1 VLFVLQALRLHSQN
15 NLEIWKKMARKSKN
29 PINMSALLQRSTGT
43 LAQIQ
48 EKSNSLALLTNI
60 VRQICPDL
68 PEDAFHIANCRQE
81 TLIIEVK
88 SPVWGQR
95 LQFERN
101 NIATALFE
109 QTNGNFTKIDIKVNP
124 QGFSQSRIQKTENN
138 QIATKQKENTIKSTD
153 FVNEKTSKQ
162 FMEIAKNAPK
172 GLKEKL
178 EKLAKVAGGKF

>member
-1 VLFVLQALRLHSQN
+1 
-15 NLEIWKKMARKSKN
+15 MARRPKVPK
-29 PINMSALLQRSTGT
+29 NMSTLFHSTTGT

-48 EKSNSLALLTNI
+48 VKTNSLSLLSNI

-68 PEDAFHIANCRQE
+68 PEDAFNIVNFLQS

-101 NIATALFE
+101 NICRQLNDET
-109 QTNGNFTKIDIKVNP
+109 QGQFTKIDIKVNP
-124 QGFSQSRIQKTENN
+124 QGHRQTPNQKTYEYIESVNN
-138 QIATKQKENTIKSTD
+138 KSSVQNISTTTASHLLDIA
-153 FVNEKTSKQ
+153 EK
-162 FMEIAKNAPK
+162 APK

-178 EKLAKVAGGKF
+178 QRLAANASKRNK

>member
-1 VLFVLQALRLHSQN
+1 
-15 NLEIWKKMARKSKN
+15 MARKSKV
-29 PINMSALLQRSTGT
+29 PINMSALLQTKTGT

-48 EKSNSLALLTNI
+48 SKTNSLTILADI

-68 PEDAFHIANCRQE
+68 PEDAWHIANCRQD

-101 NIATALFE
+101 TICNALV
-109 QTNGNFTKIDIKVNP
+109 TNTEGNFKRIEIKVNP
-124 QGFSQSRIQKTENN
+124 QGFRQQRHEVTEKIRAELLQSAKTEVPKNN
-138 QIATKQKENTIKSTD
+138 TVI
-153 FVNEKTSKQ
+153 NEKTAKQ
-162 FMEIAKNAPK
+162 FLDIAKNAPK

-178 EKLAKVAGGKF
+178 EKLARVAGRH

>member
-1 VLFVLQALRLHSQN
+1 
-15 NLEIWKKMARKSKN
+15 MARRPKAPKD
-29 PINMSALLQRSTGT
+29 MSTLFNSTTGT

-48 EKSNSLALLTNI
+48 SKTNSLSLLSDI

-68 PEDAFHIANCRQE
+68 PEDAFNIANFVQT

-101 NIATALFE
+101 TICQELIK
-109 QTNGNFTKIDIKVNP
+109 QTQGKFSQIEIKVNP
-124 QGFSQSRIQKTENN
+124 QGHRQTPNRKTYQSNKSSNDKNSVQSISPSTAAHLLD
-138 QIATKQKENTIKSTD
+138 IAQ
-153 FVNEKTSKQ
+153 
-162 FMEIAKNAPK
+162 NAPK

-178 EKLAKVAGGKF
+178 EKLAAKAVNNKKPR

>member
-1 VLFVLQALRLHSQN
+1 
-15 NLEIWKKMARKSKN
+15 MARKSKV
-29 PINMSALLQRSTGT
+29 PINMSSLLQSTTGT

-48 EKSNSLALLTNI
+48 SKTNSLTVLADI

-68 PEDAFHIANCRQE
+68 PADAFQIANSRQD

-101 NIATALFE
+101 TINNALSA
-109 QTNGNFTKIDIKVNP
+109 QTEGQFQKIEIKVNP
-124 QGFSQSRIQKTENN
+124 QGFQQKRHELT
-138 QIATKQKENTIKSTD
+138 QKIKAEFAAQAPIKSFKQPD
-153 FVNEKTSKQ
+153 SVVNEKTAQ
-162 FMEIAKNAPK
+162 EFLALAKNAPK

-178 EKLAKVAGGKF
+178 EKLARVAGKK

>member
-1 VLFVLQALRLHSQN
+1 MQN
-15 NLEIWKKMARKSKN
+15 LGKIVARKSKK
-29 PINMSALLQRSTGT
+29 PINMSALLQTSKGT

-48 EKSNSLALLTNI
+48 EKSNSLALLTDI

-68 PEDAFHIANCRQE
+68 PEDAFHIANCRQD

-101 NIATALFE
+101 NISSALLE
-109 QTNGNFTKIDIKVNP
+109 QTQGDFNKIEIKVNP
-124 QGFSQSRIQKTENN
+124 QGFRQSTIQKTKNEQITFKQQAYSN
-138 QIATKQKENTIKSTD
+138 QSDFIANP
-153 FVNEKTSKQ
+153 KTAKQ

-178 EKLAKVAGGKF
+178 EKLARVAGRSTK

>member
-1 VLFVLQALRLHSQN
+1 VW
-15 NLEIWKKMARKSKN
+15 NLGSTVARKSKK
-29 PINMSALLQRSTGT
+29 PINMSALLQTSTGT

-48 EKSNSLALLTNI
+48 EKTNSLALLSDI

-68 PEDAFHIANCRQE
+68 PAEAFHIANCRQD

-101 NIATALFE
+101 NICKALLTE
-109 QTNGNFTKIDIKVNP
+109 TQGNFQKIQIKVNP
-124 QGFSQSRIQKTENN
+124 QGFRQSSIQKTEINQFNLKKLVYNN
-138 QIATKQKENTIKSTD
+138 QADFIA
-153 FVNEKTSKQ
+153 NEKTAKQ

-178 EKLAKVAGGKF
+178 EKLARVAGKKN

>member
-1 VLFVLQALRLHSQN
+1 
-15 NLEIWKKMARKSKN
+15 MARRPKAPK
-29 PINMSALLQRSTGT
+29 NMSMLFNSTTGT

-48 EKSNSLALLTNI
+48 EKTNSLSLLSNI

-68 PEDAFHIANCRQE
+68 PEDAFNIANFVQT

-101 NIATALFE
+101 NICRQLNEET
-109 QTNGNFTKIDIKVNP
+109 QGKFTRIEIKVNP
-124 QGFSQSRIQKTENN
+124 QGHRQTPNQKTYQYIE
-138 QIATKQKENTIKSTD
+138 STSK
-153 FVNEKTSKQ
+153 KTSVQ
-162 FMEIAKNAPK
+162 AISPTTASHLLDIAEKAPK

-178 EKLAKVAGGKF
+178 QRLVASADKRNK

>member
-1 VLFVLQALRLHSQN
+1 
-15 NLEIWKKMARKSKN
+15 MARRPKAPKHLTTLFNST
-29 PINMSALLQRSTGT
+29 TGT

-48 EKSNSLALLTNI
+48 SKTNSLKLLSDI

-68 PEDAFHIANCRQE
+68 PEDAFNIANFVQS

-101 NIATALFE
+101 TICKALIE
-109 QTNGNFTKIDIKVNP
+109 QTDGQFSHVEIKVNP
-124 QGFSQSRIQKTENN
+124 QGHRQTPNQTTYVNRKNSPSNSSVQRI
-138 QIATKQKENTIKSTD
+138 
-153 FVNEKTSKQ
+153 SKDTASHLL
-162 FMEIAKNAPK
+162 EIAENAPK

-178 EKLAKVAGGKF
+178 KKLAANAVNKT

>member
-1 VLFVLQALRLHSQN
+1 
-15 NLEIWKKMARKSKN
+15 MARRPKAPKD
-29 PINMSALLQRSTGT
+29 MSTLFNSTTGT

-48 EKSNSLALLTNI
+48 SKTNSLTLLSDI

-68 PEDAFHIANCRQE
+68 PEDAFNIANFVQT

-101 NIATALFE
+101 IICRALIK
-109 QTNGNFTKIDIKVNP
+109 QTQGQFSQIEIKVNP
-124 QGFSQSRIQKTENN
+124 QGHRQMPNQQTYQNITPSSISPLTNTTLNNKGSVQSMS
-138 QIATKQKENTIKSTD
+138 ASTA
-153 FVNEKTSKQ
+153 SHLL
-162 FMEIAKNAPK
+162 EIAQNAPK

-178 EKLAKVAGGKF
+178 EKLAANALSNKQ

>member
-1 VLFVLQALRLHSQN
+1 
-15 NLEIWKKMARKSKN
+15 
-29 PINMSALLQRSTGT
+29 MSALLQTTTGT

-48 EKSNSLALLTNI
+48 TKTNSLTALADI

-68 PEDAFHIANCRQE
+68 PADAFHIANCRQD

-101 NIATALFE
+101 TICNALM
-109 QTNGNFTKIDIKVNP
+109 GNTDGHFKKIEIKVNP
-124 QGFSQSRIQKTENN
+124 QGFRQQRHEITEKTRAELMNSVVEPVDQSKPV
-138 QIATKQKENTIKSTD
+138 
-153 FVNEKTSKQ
+153 VNEKAAKQ
-162 FMEIAKNAPK
+162 FLDIAKNAPK

-178 EKLAKVAGGKF
+178 EKLAKVAGKR

>member
-1 VLFVLQALRLHSQN
+1 
-15 NLEIWKKMARKSKN
+15 MARRPKAPK
-29 PINMSALLQRSTGT
+29 NMSTLFHSTTGT

-48 EKSNSLALLTNI
+48 VKTNSLSLLSNI

-68 PEDAFHIANCRQE
+68 PEDAFNIVNFVQS

-101 NIATALFE
+101 NICRQLNDET
-109 QTNGNFTKIDIKVNP
+109 QGQFTKIDIKVNP
-124 QGFSQSRIQKTENN
+124 QGHRQTPNQKTYEYIESVNN
-138 QIATKQKENTIKSTD
+138 KSSVQNISTTTASHLLDIA
-153 FVNEKTSKQ
+153 EK
-162 FMEIAKNAPK
+162 APK

-178 EKLAKVAGGKF
+178 QRLAANASKRNK

>member
-1 VLFVLQALRLHSQN
+1 
-15 NLEIWKKMARKSKN
+15 
-29 PINMSALLQRSTGT
+29 MSSLLQTTTGT

-48 EKSNSLALLTNI
+48 TKTNSLTALADI

-68 PEDAFHIANCRQE
+68 PEDAFHIANCRQD

-101 NIATALFE
+101 TICNALISS
-109 QTNGNFTKIDIKVNP
+109 TDGNFQKIEIKVNP
-124 QGFSQSRIQKTENN
+124 QGFRQQRHEITESNRETLR
-138 QIATKQKENTIKSTD
+138 QTVAAQPKDSNTV
-153 FVNEKTSKQ
+153 FNEKTAKQ
-162 FMEIAKNAPK
+162 FLDIAQNAPK

-178 EKLAKVAGGKF
+178 EKLAKVAGKR